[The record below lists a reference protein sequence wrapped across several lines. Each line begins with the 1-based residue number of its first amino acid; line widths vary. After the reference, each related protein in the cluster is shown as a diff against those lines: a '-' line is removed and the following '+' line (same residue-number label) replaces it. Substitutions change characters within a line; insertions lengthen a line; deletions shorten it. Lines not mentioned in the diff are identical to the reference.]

1 MKWKKKQKNEKIN
14 DDDGSLLYIG
24 KNIYVQGR
32 ERDVNWNKNKTKKEK
47 NNDDDNDSLL
57 YLGKKPLH
65 PRERVKSRTENA
77 NDEVKSIKKAP
88 KHPGDRLKQM
98 TRKLEFDI
106 NTLTEI
112 LYIIIDVPIDSLE

>member
-14 DDDGSLLYIG
+14 
-24 KNIYVQGR
+24 
-32 ERDVNWNKNKTKKEK
+32 
-47 NNDDDNDSLL
+47 DDNDSLL